1 MLLLLL
7 VVAIS
12 VRDVRR
18 GKINR
23 PFHTLLYSL
32 YALTGAIIFY
42 LVLISTHEFTS
53 PNYNALWLHPLYVVL
68 AVLVWLSQGH
78 KVLFALHLLNVGWIA
93 VLLVLFATGIVHQA
107 FSLTH
112 YLLMLVPMAL
122 SASYVYV
129 NRLCN
134 RAKVK

>member
-1 MLLLLL
+1 M
-7 VVAIS
+7 VAIS

-23 PFHTLLYSL
+23 SFHTLLYGL
-32 YALTGAIIFY
+32 YALMGAIIFY
-42 LVLISTHEFTS
+42 LVWISTHEFTS

-68 AVLVWLSQGH
+68 AVLVWLRQGRQ
-78 KVLFALHLLNVGWIA
+78 VLFALHLLNVGWIA

>member
-1 MLLLLL
+1 M

-23 PFHTLLYSL
+23 PFHTLLYGL
-32 YALTGAIIFY
+32 YALMGAIIFY

-53 PNYNALWLHPLYVVL
+53 PNYNALWLHPLYVLL
-68 AVLVWLSQGH
+68 AVLVWLRQGRQ
-78 KVLFALHLLNVGWIA
+78 VLFALHLLNVGWIA

-112 YLLMLVPMAL
+112 YLLMLVPMTL
-122 SASYVYV
+122 SARYVYV
-129 NRLCN
+129 NRVCN